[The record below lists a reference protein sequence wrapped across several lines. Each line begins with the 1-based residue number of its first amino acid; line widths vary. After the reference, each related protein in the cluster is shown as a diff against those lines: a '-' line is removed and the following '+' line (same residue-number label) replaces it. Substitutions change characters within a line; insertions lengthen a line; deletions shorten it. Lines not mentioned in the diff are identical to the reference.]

1 MKYAF
6 SFRPALPFALLLLS
20 ACATSNPT
28 QLLSLDDLKA
38 KANAACTAAAG
49 PIDASIQVPSSDTY
63 FGNMQLVAA
72 VDVSGSD
79 ALDTIGTW
87 LKGLSG
93 PHSGAL
99 IVMGRNDEVTAATL
113 RGALKRLP
121 PDPNRAP
128 SSVCFV
134 GDAKYAEGLK
144 AAAAKTGVTVY
155 TVQVQ

>member
-1 MKYAF
+1 MKHAF
-6 SFRPALPFALLLLS
+6 RFELALPFALLLLS

-28 QLLSLDDLKA
+28 QMLSLDDLKA
-38 KANAACTAAAG
+38 KANAACTSAAG
-49 PIDASIQVPSSDTY
+49 PVDALVQVPASDTY
-63 FGNMQLVAA
+63 FGNMQLVAS

-113 RGALKRLP
+113 RGALHRLP
-121 PDPNRAP
+121 RDPARAP

-134 GDAKYAEGLK
+134 GDAKYAPGLK
-144 AAAAKTGVTVY
+144 AAAEKTGVTVY
-155 TVQVQ
+155 TVQAS

>member
-6 SFRPALPFALLLLS
+6 KFRLALPLAALLLS

-28 QLLSLDDLKA
+28 QVLSLDDLKS
-38 KANAACTAAAG
+38 KANAACTSAAG
-49 PIDASIQVPSSDTY
+49 PIDGSIMVPASDTY
-63 FGNMQLVAA
+63 LGNMKLIAG

-99 IVMGRNDEVTAATL
+99 IVMGRNDELTAATL

-121 PDPNRAP
+121 PDPQRAA
-128 SSVCFV
+128 SSVCYV
-134 GDAKYAEGLK
+134 GDAKYAEGIK
-144 AAAAKTGVTVY
+144 AAASKTGVTVY